1 MVPSTSKPAIVPSL
15 ENGDSLTRHEF
26 ERRYH
31 AMPHLKKVELIEGIV
46 YTTPTVRFRTHGE
59 PHAHLGGCLGVYA
72 AYTGNVSIASNPTL
86 RLDWENEPQPDVVL
100 YVEENAGGQTHI
112 SEDDYLEG
120 APELIVEIA
129 ASTASIDLHAK
140 KQAYR
145 RNGVKEYIVW
155 QVLDE
160 KLSWFYLEN
169 GEYLDL
175 PADDDGVLRSRV
187 FLGLWLAAM
196 ELLAGNMQ
204 SVLAVLQSGL
214 SSVEHQTFVRD
225 LM

>member
-1 MVPSTSKPAIVPSL
+1 MKTAIS
-15 ENGDSLTRHEF
+15 
-26 ERRYH
+26 
-31 AMPHLKKVELIEGIV
+31 
-46 YTTPTVRFRTHGE
+46 
-59 PHAHLGGCLGVYA
+59 
-72 AYTGNVSIASNPTL
+72 
-86 RLDWENEPQPDVVL
+86 
-100 YVEENAGGQTHI
+100 
-112 SEDDYLEG
+112 DDGYIEG

-145 RNGVKEYIVW
+145 RNGVNEYIVW

-187 FLGLWLAAM
+187 CPGLWLAAM

-214 SSVEHQTFVRD
+214 SSVEHQTFVRSSISD
-225 LM
+225 PR